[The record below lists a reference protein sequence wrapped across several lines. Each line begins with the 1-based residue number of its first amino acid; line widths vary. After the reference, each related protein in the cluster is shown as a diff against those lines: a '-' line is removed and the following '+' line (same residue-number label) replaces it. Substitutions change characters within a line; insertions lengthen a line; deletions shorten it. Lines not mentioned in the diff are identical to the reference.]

1 MLIKPAA
8 KLAVLILIELTD
20 PAMIIFVLKRFVLT
34 FAVVTPPA
42 GENPPDKFNDVNVA
56 VPAFTVFVLIFPEF
70 EILAVFVVPRV
81 VVPATPRVPVLEEF
95 TKVAKPTTPRVP
107 PIPTLPV
114 NNELPLTPRVAVLTE
129 PVLLIL
135 PVLLI
140 FTEVRML
147 PKSSLPTKRFV
158 T

>member
-1 MLIKPAA
+1 MPWILDVLVFAFV
-8 KLAVLILIELTD
+8 KLTEYNDAELILPVFNDRE
-20 PAMIIFVLKRFVLT
+20 LT
-34 FAVVTPPA
+34 FAA
-42 GENPPDKFNDVNVA
+42 
-56 VPAFTVFVLIFPEF
+56 
-70 EILAVFVVPRV
+70 
-81 VVPATPRVPVLEEF
+81 
-95 TKVAKPTTPRVP
+95 TPRVP

-114 NNELPLTPRVAVLTE
+114 INEFPLTPRVAVLTE